1 VTAHDDEAI
10 GRCRAGY
17 RGRRCANPL
26 RNLLATLFALTALT
40 ALTALAWPLR
50 ATADTV
56 RFAAFNASLNRN
68 SPGQLLADL
77 ALPKAVDIT
86 RRDRLLKDE
95 RDSVVEAH
103 SKAELRRP
111 LDA

>member
-1 VTAHDDEAI
+1 MTARDDEAV

-26 RNLLATLFALTALT
+26 RNLLATLFALT

-77 ALPKAVDIT
+77 ALPKAVGIT